1 MNLPREISLAL
12 ILAALGAQAASAGG
26 KPKGYAN
33 LTGSGL
39 LQDKVEYKTYEELV
53 HPLKQKLEKG
63 KMEEIDF
70 KVEERMIPKG
80 GVLAVEARTRDYDPV
95 VKVLVKS
102 ETVQV
107 GVCDESSSKP
117 GLTMK
122 FDSFS
127 GKYAARE
134 DEDNPVMIYECPF
147 RTAFP
152 DSFRVEL
159 VTGANKVK
167 SYRFRKEK

>member
-1 MNLPREISLAL
+1 MSLIRKSTLA
-12 ILAALGAQAASAGG
+12 ILMATLGATAGG

-39 LQDKVEYKTYEELV
+39 LHDKVEYKTYEELV
-53 HPLKQKLEKG
+53 HPLQQKLEKG
-63 KMEEIDF
+63 KIEEIDF

-80 GVLAVEARTRDYDPV
+80 GVLAVEARTKDNDPV
-95 VKVLVKS
+95 VKILIKS
-102 ETVQV
+102 DTVQV
-107 GVCDESSSKP
+107 GVCDDATSKP

-122 FDSFS
+122 FNSFS
-127 GKYAARE
+127 GKYSARE
-134 DEDNPVMIYECPF
+134 DEENPVMIYECPF

-152 DSFRVEL
+152 DSFRVDL
-159 VTGANKVK
+159 ITDANKMK